1 MAGACGRSPSDSSG
15 SARTSVVALVSTLSH
30 IRALCPVLPV
40 SITPRS
46 VTIASTPLGVLDLRC
61 SYTHKAI
68 SVERHVTESHSRLQS
83 SAAEP
88 PLRHTPRVPSIGIRT
103 AKRFPGT
110 FAVCCLDLKASS
122 GALCYE
128 GSPVTAVSRRSPRFP
143 HAKDMP
149 GSPRSSHPASVSWY
163 LSIEHSAVLPE
174 TNGRMRARCRTRTL
188 CPVLSI
194 PSLLCLHNIG
204 WT

>member
-143 HAKDMP
+143 LTLKICLALP
-149 GSPRSSHPASVSWY
+149 APLTPASVSWY

-174 TNGRMRARCRTRTL
+174 TNGRMRGRGAEL
-188 CPVLSI
+188 AHYVLSFRSQVCFACAI
-194 PSLLCLHNIG
+194 
-204 WT
+204 